1 MHYLRGS
8 LCALAVMAGVVAMP
22 HPVEAA
28 KVGSDASQEEL
39 SWRGGH
45 GGHHYYR
52 GGYRYYGNY
61 PRHRYYR
68 HRPVI
73 YRPYYYQR
81 PLYYPAPYYYD
92 PYYPRS
98 GVYLYFR
105 T

>member
-8 LCALAVMAGVVAMP
+8 LCALAVIVGVVAIP
-22 HPVEAA
+22 PVEAT

-45 GGHHYYR
+45 RGNYYHR
-52 GGYRYYGNY
+52 GGGRHYSRYPGQ
-61 PRHRYYR
+61 RYYR

-73 YRPYYYQR
+73 YRPYYNQR

-92 PYYPRS
+92 PYYPQS